1 MPIDLDRLRVEALPT
16 ERTDPAHDLLHDL
29 GGGMSLRLVT
39 ATEAGPAAPPS
50 DARDLAVGPLVR
62 IALAATVRTELEGV
76 EVRPR
81 RVGEHRYVTAALDGS
96 AYVSALLADP
106 GPTLGLDGVTDVLVA
121 APRRSLVVCRPM
133 ERAYLGPVV
142 HLDRLSRTL
151 HDDAP
156 DPCTPHVYWWR
167 EGALHRIVV
176 DYQRRDV
183 AFPPEV
189 AGLVGALP
197 TQV

>member
-1 MPIDLDRLRVEALPT
+1 VTGVQTCALP
-16 ERTDPAHDLLHDL
+16 
-29 GGGMSLRLVT
+29 
-39 ATEAGPAAPPS
+39 
-50 DARDLAVGPLVR
+50 
-62 IALAATVRTELEGV
+62 I
-76 EVRPR
+76 
-81 RVGEHRYVTAALDGS
+81 YGS
-96 AYVSALLADP
+96 TYVSALLADP

-183 AFPPEV
+183 AFPDRKSTRLNSSHV
-189 AGLVGALP
+189 KISYAVFC
-197 TQV
+197 